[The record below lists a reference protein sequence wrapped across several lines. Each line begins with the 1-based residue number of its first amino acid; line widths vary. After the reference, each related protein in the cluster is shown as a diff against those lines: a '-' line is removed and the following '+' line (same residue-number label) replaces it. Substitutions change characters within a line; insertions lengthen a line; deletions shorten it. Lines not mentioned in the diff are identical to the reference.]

1 MALGRTIY
9 LKKLVKSNISLHL
22 EDVEGVLAA
31 RWFTMNGKT
40 NRIGVP
46 SNFALS
52 IFINQSLQKMMNKNL
67 FEVENMDQLLAL
79 AKESGFISPSEEEE
93 KAYTAPKRTEAMLLA
108 IIRGG
113 KIDKIKELFDSSD
126 RERALELAIENA
138 KSLPMETIEQ
148 IEKITRVAIIE
159 E

>member
-1 MALGRTIY
+1 MALGKTIY

-22 EDVEGVLAA
+22 EDVEGVLNS

-52 IFINQSLQKMMNKNL
+52 IFVDQALQNMMNKNL
-67 FEVENMDQLLAL
+67 FEVENMEALIAL
-79 AKESGFISPSEEEE
+79 AEESGFISPSTEE
-93 KAYTAPKRTEAMLLA
+93 KKALTAPKRNEKMLLA
-108 IIRGG
+108 IIQGG
-113 KIDKIKELFDSSD
+113 NAKKIEELFDSSD
-126 RERALELAIENA
+126 KERALELAIANA

-148 IEKITRVAIIE
+148 IEKITHVAIIE

>member
-1 MALGRTIY
+1 MALGKTIY

-22 EDVEGVLAA
+22 EDVEGILNS
-31 RWFTMNGKT
+31 RWFIMDGKM

-52 IFINQSLQKMMNKNL
+52 IFVNQSLQVMLNKNL
-67 FEVENMDQLLAL
+67 FEVENMEDLLAI
-79 AKESGFISPSEEEE
+79 AEEKGFIAPSEEER
-93 KAYTAPKRTEAMLLA
+93 KSYTAPKRTEGMLLA
-108 IIRGG
+108 IIKGG
-113 KIDKIKELFDSSD
+113 QKAKIKKLFESSD
-126 RERALELAIENA
+126 KGRALELAIENA

-148 IEKITRVAIIE
+148 IEDLTHVAIIE